1 MQIDIHI
8 TDLID
13 TLTDVKIDVK
23 ILELSLIQG
32 RRFKK
37 ILQYC
42 PKKLK
47 IERRAVFWR
56 RVTLYFHQCWNPLL
70 SQLLSVN
77 RIQLSVWAFLVLTL
91 LLSNDFILFWH
102 FHKKICL
109 KTFFEDKHFDLVNA
123 FGPNTFQPWFLFF
136 NVCFSTKCLQ

>member
-1 MQIDIHI
+1 MQINIHI

-23 ILELSLIQG
+23 ILELSLVQG

-42 PKKLK
+42 PKNLK

-56 RVTLYFHQCWNPLL
+56 DFVRC
-70 SQLLSVN
+70 VN
-77 RIQLSVWAFLVLTL
+77 
-91 LLSNDFILFWH
+91 LF
-102 FHKKICL
+102 
-109 KTFFEDKHFDLVNA
+109 TFDARSK
-123 FGPNTFQPWFLFF
+123 
-136 NVCFSTKCLQ
+136 

>member
-23 ILELSLIQG
+23 ILELSLVQG

-42 PKKLK
+42 SKKLK

-56 RVTLYFHQCWNPLL
+56 RV
-70 SQLLSVN
+70 
-77 RIQLSVWAFLVLTL
+77 A
-91 LLSNDFILFWH
+91 
-102 FHKKICL
+102 
-109 KTFFEDKHFDLVNA
+109 
-123 FGPNTFQPWFLFF
+123 
-136 NVCFSTKCLQ
+136 

>member
-37 ILQYC
+37 SC
-42 PKKLK
+42 SSVPKNEK
-47 IERRAVFWR
+47 
-56 RVTLYFHQCWNPLL
+56 
-70 SQLLSVN
+70 LSVECWFDVAL
-77 RIQLSVWAFLVLTL
+77 IELSYVFVM
-91 LLSNDFILFWH
+91 ILR
-102 FHKKICL
+102 
-109 KTFFEDKHFDLVNA
+109 
-123 FGPNTFQPWFLFF
+123 
-136 NVCFSTKCLQ
+136 

>member
-23 ILELSLIQG
+23 ILELSLVQG

-47 IERRAVFWR
+47 KWHYDDAQR
-56 RVTLYFHQCWNPLL
+56 
-70 SQLLSVN
+70 
-77 RIQLSVWAFLVLTL
+77 LVV
-91 LLSNDFILFWH
+91 LFS
-102 FHKKICL
+102 IRC
-109 KTFFEDKHFDLVNA
+109 
-123 FGPNTFQPWFLFF
+123 
-136 NVCFSTKCLQ
+136 

>member
-37 ILQYC
+37 ILPYC
-42 PKKLK
+42 HKKLK
-47 IERRAVFWR
+47 IDERWFDADVGWG
-56 RVTLYFHQCWNPLL
+56 V
-70 SQLLSVN
+70 
-77 RIQLSVWAFLVLTL
+77 VL
-91 LLSNDFILFWH
+91 
-102 FHKKICL
+102 
-109 KTFFEDKHFDLVNA
+109 
-123 FGPNTFQPWFLFF
+123 FQ
-136 NVCFSTKCLQ
+136 K

>member
-23 ILELSLIQG
+23 ILELSLVQG

-42 PKKLK
+42 PKNLK
-47 IERRAVFWR
+47 IERRAVF
-56 RVTLYFHQCWNPLL
+56 
-70 SQLLSVN
+70 
-77 RIQLSVWAFLVLTL
+77 
-91 LLSNDFILFWH
+91 
-102 FHKKICL
+102 
-109 KTFFEDKHFDLVNA
+109 
-123 FGPNTFQPWFLFF
+123 
-136 NVCFSTKCLQ
+136 